1 MGCWWLDGCAL
12 VPATSFGRENDWKC
26 LQNFESTSGIL
37 GQHSHSLFNE
47 LIDFFSLEEEAK

>member
-47 LIDFFSLEEEAK
+47 LIDFF